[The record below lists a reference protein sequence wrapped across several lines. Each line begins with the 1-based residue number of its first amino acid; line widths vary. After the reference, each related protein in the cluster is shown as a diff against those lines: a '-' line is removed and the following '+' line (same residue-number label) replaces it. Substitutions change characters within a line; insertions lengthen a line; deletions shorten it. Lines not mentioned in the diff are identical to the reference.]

1 VLRPRL
7 IVSLLV
13 DRQLHL
19 VKTTAFHQRHY
30 LGDPL
35 NAAYVFSG
43 YEVDELLVF
52 DIDATPEGRSIPL
65 RFVEALARFTSVP
78 LAVGGGIR
86 SLAHIHDLL
95 ALGVEKVVLSAALV
109 DGLSFLEE
117 AVARFGSS
125 TITVAL
131 TLHSGSTAGPLACFG
146 RPGPANPGQP
156 LLPLALACQ
165 AAGAGELVLHDSR
178 REGTR
183 SGFDVTLLAAL
194 NEQLT
199 IPLVALGGCGDH
211 SHIDALLSASPLSG
225 VAAGS
230 LFAYA
235 PSSRE
240 VLLNYPHTGRWLEGH
255 LPALAEVWG

>member
-1 VLRPRL
+1 L

-13 DRQLHL
+13 DRDLHL
-19 VKTTAFHQRHY
+19 VKTTGFHQRHY

-43 YEVDELLVF
+43 YEVDELLVL

-65 RFVEALARFTSVP
+65 HFVEALSRFTSVP

-86 SLAHIHDLL
+86 SLAQIHDLL
-95 ALGVEKVVLSAALV
+95 ALGVEKVVLSAALAG
-109 DGLSFLEE
+109 GLDFLEE
-117 AVARFGSS
+117 AASCFGSS

-131 TLHSGSTAGPLACFG
+131 TLYSGSNGEPRACFG
-146 RPGPANPGQP
+146 RPAPSTPERDMF
-156 LLPLALACQ
+156 PLALACQ
-165 AAGAGELVLHDSR
+165 DAGAGEIVLYDSR

-183 SGFDVTLLAAL
+183 SGFDVPLFASL
-194 NEQLT
+194 NERLT
-199 IPLVALGGCGDH
+199 IPLAALGGCGEPE
-211 SHIDALLSASPLSG
+211 HIVSLLSASPLSG

-235 PSSRE
+235 PCSQQ
-240 VLLNYPHTGRWLEGH
+240 VLLNYPQTSALIHGRIADWEG
-255 LPALAEVWG
+255 LWG